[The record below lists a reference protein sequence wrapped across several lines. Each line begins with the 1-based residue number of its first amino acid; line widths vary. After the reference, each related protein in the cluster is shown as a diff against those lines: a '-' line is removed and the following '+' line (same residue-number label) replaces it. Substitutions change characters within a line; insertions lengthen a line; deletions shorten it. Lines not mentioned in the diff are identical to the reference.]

1 MLVCTLPASIYTA
14 RCTTFLLNVRFNCW
28 IIFCLHEAEKKAIL
42 FVSVC
47 VCVVDFWVYF
57 STSSFFVVVRF
68 YALAT
73 IRSIPSWI
81 ALCFLFPHT
90 FMCSCIPFYLVAQPK
105 RTHRIES
112 IFNLCIA
119 KHLIVCRQTAA
130 ILIALLFTHI
140 FTYTHGACTAMY
152 LCSLYVSLW

>member
-1 MLVCTLPASIYTA
+1 MFGSIVNNIS
-14 RCTTFLLNVRFNCW
+14 F
-28 IIFCLHEAEKKAIL
+28 L
-42 FVSVC
+42 FVRTKKINAML
-47 VCVVDFWVYF
+47 FVYVLLLLIF
-57 STSSFFVVVRF
+57 EFIFPLHPFFVVVRF

-119 KHLIVCRQTAA
+119 KHLIVYRH
-130 ILIALLFTHI
+130 THAHTVSVFIRI
-140 FTYTHGACTAMY
+140 FTSLRYTF
-152 LCSLYVSLW
+152 